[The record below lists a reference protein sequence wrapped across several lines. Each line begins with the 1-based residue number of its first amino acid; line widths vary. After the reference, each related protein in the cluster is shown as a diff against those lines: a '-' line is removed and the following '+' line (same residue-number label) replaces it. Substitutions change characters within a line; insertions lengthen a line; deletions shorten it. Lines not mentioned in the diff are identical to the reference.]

1 MNIMKLQLSVWV
13 ALLSVVC
20 ATSCGDDGDS
30 GGKSTEQILSFCP
43 VIAESQNDYATSMIS
58 QFEVGDCLSI
68 SLWEGD
74 VPPPAQENLYLD
86 NITAECIAE
95 GEWQLSQ
102 SLDIDKLTATYNIA
116 ALYPPTTAK
125 GVEELQDVEI
135 DTNSD
140 WVYGSLRTKLSVQE
154 VEIECY
160 PLLAELSFSLL
171 DGSVVDNVEIEGLAT
186 SGTLNMFDGKITIL
200 SQDETVVFEES
211 SVGYSSKLL
220 PQSIKNFQL
229 TSNGRIYT
237 YSGTTIALSSGDM
250 CDVELSLL
258 TDGTI
263 SISSIVITPWEEYDG
278 NDNYSDL
285 ELTTNQN

>member
-95 GEWQLSQ
+95 GEWHLSQ

-186 SGTLNMFDGKITIL
+186 SGTLNIFDGKITIL